1 MQKCIN
7 TLQIWNFGSRT
18 ENNGNVGTIHA
29 NITFKFNMKKNN
41 MNYLL
46 TKPRIVSEINNTF
59 YEFKLNILKVQVNK
73 VNGNKSKQC
82 FNFFNAIK

>member
-1 MQKCIN
+1 
-7 TLQIWNFGSRT
+7 
-18 ENNGNVGTIHA
+18 
-29 NITFKFNMKKNN
+29 